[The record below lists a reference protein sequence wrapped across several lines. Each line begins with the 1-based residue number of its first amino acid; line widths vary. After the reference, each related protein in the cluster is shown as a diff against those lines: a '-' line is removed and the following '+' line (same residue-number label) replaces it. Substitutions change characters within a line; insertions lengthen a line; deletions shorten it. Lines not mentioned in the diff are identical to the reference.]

1 MAANLRQITQKALPR
16 RKFDAIVI
24 GGGHNGLIA
33 VSLSKSDFPFAIKF
47 NYLMFLQ
54 LKNGPVLFV
63 LLE

>member
-1 MAANLRQITQKALPR
+1 MAANLRQITQKALSR

-33 VSLSKSDFPFAIKF
+33 VSLLESDFPFAITF

-54 LKNGPVLFV
+54 L
-63 LLE
+63 